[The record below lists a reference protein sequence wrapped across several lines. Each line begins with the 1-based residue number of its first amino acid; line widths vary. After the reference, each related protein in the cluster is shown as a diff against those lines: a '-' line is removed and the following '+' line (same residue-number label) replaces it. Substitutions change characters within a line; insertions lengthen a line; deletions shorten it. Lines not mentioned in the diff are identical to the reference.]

1 MTTIYD
7 LAVVGA
13 GPAGRSLAHR
23 ALAAGLRVAV
33 IDPALDR
40 IWSATYGVYTA
51 DLPEWFDDSAIA
63 AAAPSVTVF
72 TPTERVIPH
81 GYAILDTAVFQRTL
95 GIDGADVH
103 ACFALAVTA
112 STVACSDGRQLRATH
127 VVDARGARSVDHQSR
142 PRQTAAGSVV
152 PSDDASMVLMDWRPA
167 CRIVPDATRS
177 FSYRVALGGGRRL
190 VEETCLAGNPPID
203 VDALAERSRARNGR
217 PLVDDVLDEAVD
229 FPLLAC
235 TTPWRRVDAGP
246 LLFGAAG
253 GLMNPATGYSVG
265 QSLQA
270 TDVVVGAIVAGR
282 DAHDAL
288 WPRRARLAYR
298 LRVLGLTV
306 LLSLDSDDVV
316 AFFDAFFRID
326 PRLQRRYL
334 CGRDDA
340 VGVLRAMAAVF
351 PRLPMRLRRRVMAAA
366 ASS

>member
-33 IDPALDR
+33 IDPAPDG

-51 DLPEWFDDSAIA
+51 DLPDWFDDSAIA

-81 GYAILDTAVFQRTL
+81 GYAILNTAVFQRTL

-112 STVACSDGRQLRATH
+112 STVACSNGRQLRATH

-167 CRIVPDATRS
+167 CRTVPDATRS

-203 VDALAERSRARNGR
+203 VDALTERNRARSGR
-217 PLVDDVLDEAVD
+217 PLVNDALDEAVD

-282 DAHDAL
+282 DPHDAL

-306 LLSLDSDDVV
+306 LLSLDSDDEVT
-316 AFFDAFFRID
+316 FFDAFFRID
-326 PRLQRRYL
+326 PRLQHRYL

-351 PRLPMRLRRRVMAAA
+351 PRLPLRLRRRVMAAA